1 MQSDSIGH
9 KIAMWDRTPEL
20 IDKICDAL
28 AEGQSLIKICSTE
41 GMPSR
46 STVLKWMREDAEF
59 SASIARAREEQADY
73 YLDKQIEYV
82 EGATIEDYQLR
93 KFQAD
98 NLKWVASKLKPKK
111 YGDKQTVDV
120 DVTTKGESINPA
132 VSRLSELAAKINVPN
147 T

>member
-1 MQSDSIGH
+1 
-9 KIAMWDRTPEL
+9 MWDRTPEL